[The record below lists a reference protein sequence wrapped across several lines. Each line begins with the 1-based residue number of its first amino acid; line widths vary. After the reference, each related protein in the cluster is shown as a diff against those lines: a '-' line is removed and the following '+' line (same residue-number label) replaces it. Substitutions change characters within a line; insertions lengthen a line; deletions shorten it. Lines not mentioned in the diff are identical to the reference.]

1 MTGLWRLPLPLRL
14 ARREL
19 RGGIS
24 GLRGVVLC
32 LALGVAVIAAV
43 GSLRA
48 AVDAGMENDG
58 RRILGGDLEI
68 DGGSDPLPADIDD
81 RLRPFVTSVS
91 DVTQMRSIVVAASG
105 ERQLVDLKAV
115 DAAWPL
121 VGAPGIDPP
130 QPLPAALARKDGRFG
145 ILLDPVIISR
155 LALHPGDTVKLGN
168 ASLRVAGA
176 LTLEPDRVVTPSL
189 FGARALISAEALPE
203 TGLVLPGAMLRHA
216 MRLTVHTAAEA
227 ALLRADLQTAY
238 PTRGLRIRDTHD
250 AAPGV
255 TRFLDQTSLF
265 LTLVGLTSLLVGG
278 IGVANGVRAWLDARS
293 RTIATLRCLG
303 APAGTVFA
311 VCLIQVMALAA
322 LGIALGLAA
331 GAALPVAGAWLLA
344 DLLPVPPVAG
354 VYPGALGLAA
364 LYGVLTAFAFALWP
378 LGRAAQIP
386 GAALFREVAPGGRP
400 AWAIVLATLTAIA
413 ALVAVTVATAPDRRM
428 AYWFCLAALAT
439 LALFRAGATVLM
451 RVARAVPT
459 RRLPPWARLGIANL
473 YRPGATT
480 GLLLVSVGLGLSTLS
495 TVTLIQGNIGME
507 VLEQMPANAPTFFF
521 IDIQADQLDRFNALI
536 HGQPGTRDLRDVPSM
551 RARIVAVKGVP
562 VDQVRTTPETA
573 FALKGDR
580 GLTYAAT
587 PPPGTRLSAGA
598 WWPANYDGPPLVSF
612 DAGLAKGWGVG
623 VGDVI
628 RVNVLGRDLDLTVAS
643 LRDIA
648 WQSLS
653 INFFMVASP
662 GLLSHAPH
670 THIAT
675 VHVDEAHQGAVL
687 RAVTDALPNVTGI
700 RVADVLAS
708 IAALLDQIAA
718 ALTATGGLTLLAGA
732 TVLVGAVAA
741 GQRRRTR
748 EAVIFRTL
756 GATRGQIRAAWLTE
770 FGVLGIAAG
779 SIAGL
784 VGTGASFALSHYILH
799 SSWAFLPGRLIC
811 TLAGAVAIMLIFGYA
826 GTSAA
831 LRAKPAALLRNE

>member
-1 MTGLWRLPLPLRL
+1 MILPLVL

-19 RGGIS
+19 RGGVR
-24 GLRGVVLC
+24 GLRGVVVC

-43 GSLRA
+43 GGLRA
-48 AVDAGMENDG
+48 AVDAGMANDG
-58 RRILGGDLEI
+58 RRILGGDLEV
-68 DGGSDPLPADIDD
+68 DGGGDPLPAA
-81 RLRPFVTSVS
+81 LRDWLTARTTGMSEIV
-91 DVTQMRSIVVAASG
+91 QMRSIAIAASG
-105 ERQLVDLKAV
+105 ERQLVELKAV

-121 VGAPGIDPP
+121 VGAPGIAPT
-130 QPLPAALARKDGRFG
+130 QPLATALAQTDGRFG
-145 ILLDPVIISR
+145 ILFDPVVIER
-155 LALHPGDTVKLGN
+155 LRLKPGDTVKLGK
-168 ASLRVAGA
+168 ASFRVAGA

-189 FGARALISAEALPE
+189 FGARALIAAEALPA
-203 TGLVLPGAMLRHA
+203 TGLILPGAMVKNAL
-216 MRLTVHTAAEA
+216 RLTTADPGLAGEI
-227 ALLRADLQTAY
+227 RTAF
-238 PTRGLRIRDTHD
+238 PDPGLRLRDPHD

-255 TRFLDQTSLF
+255 TRFLDQTGLF

-278 IGVANGVRAWLDARS
+278 IGVANGVRAWLDARAL
-293 RTIATLRCLG
+293 TIATLRCLG
-303 APAGTVFA
+303 APAKTVFLT
-311 VCLIQVMALAA
+311 CMIQVMALAF

-331 GAALPVAGAWLLA
+331 GALLPIGAAALLK
-344 DLLPVPPVAG
+344 DILPVPAQMG
-354 VYPGALGLAA
+354 LYPAALGLAA
-364 LYGVLTAFAFALWP
+364 TYGVLTAFAFALWP

-386 GAALFREVAPGGRP
+386 GAALFREVAPVGRT
-400 AWAIVLATLTAIA
+400 AWPIVVATLASAA

-439 LALFRAGATVLM
+439 LALFRIGASALM
-451 RVARAVPT
+451 RAARALPI

-480 GLLLVSVGLGLSTLS
+480 ALLLVSVGLGLSTLA
-495 TVTLIQGNIGME
+495 TVALIQGNISQQ
-507 VLEQMPANAPTFFF
+507 VLAQMPANAPSYFF
-521 IDIQADQLDRFNALI
+521 IDIQSDQIDRFGAVI
-536 HGQPGTRDLRDVPSM
+536 RAQPGTSDLRDVPAL

-580 GLTYAAT
+580 GLTYAAAA
-587 PPPGTRLSAGA
+587 PPGTHLTAGA
-598 WWPANYDGPPLVSF
+598 WWPADYSGPPLVSF

-623 VGDVI
+623 IGDVI

-662 GLLSHAPH
+662 GILSGAPH

-675 VHVDEAHQGAVL
+675 VHVDGKDQGAVL

-700 RVADVLAS
+700 RVTDVLAA

-718 ALTATGGLTLLAGA
+718 ALSATGGLTLLAGA
-732 TVLVGAVAA
+732 IVLVGAVAA
-741 GQRRRTR
+741 GQSRRTR
-748 EAVIFRTL
+748 EAVILRTI

-770 FGVLGIAAG
+770 FGILGLTAGVL
-779 SIAGL
+779 AGL
-784 VGTGASFALSHYILH
+784 VGSGASFAMSHYILH
-799 SSWAFLPGRLIC
+799 SDWVFLPGTLIS
-811 TLAGAVAIMLIFGYA
+811 TLAGAFVVMLIFGYT
-826 GTSAA
+826 GTAAA
-831 LRAKPAALLRNE
+831 LRAKPAAQLRNE

>member
-1 MTGLWRLPLPLRL
+1 MILALRL

-19 RGGIS
+19 RGGVR

-43 GSLRA
+43 GGLRA
-48 AVDAGMENDG
+48 AVDAGMANDG
-58 RRILGGDLEI
+58 RRILGGDLEV
-68 DGGSDPLPADIDD
+68 DGGADPIPAP
-81 RLRPFVTSVS
+81 LRDWLKPHATGVS
-91 DVTQMRSIVVAASG
+91 EVTQMRSIVVAASG
-105 ERQLVDLKAV
+105 ERQLVELKAV
-115 DAAWPL
+115 DATWPL

-130 QPLPAALARKDGRFG
+130 QPLPAALAEKDGRFG
-145 ILLDPVIISR
+145 ILLDPVVISR
-155 LALHPGDTVKLGN
+155 LSLKPGDTVKLGN
-168 ASLRVAGA
+168 ASFLVAGA
-176 LTLEPDRVVTPSL
+176 LTLEPDRVVTPSI
-189 FGARALISAEALPE
+189 FGARALISADALPA

-216 MRLTVHTAAEA
+216 LRLTTAEPGLSPQIQA
-227 ALLRADLQTAY
+227 AFPD
-238 PTRGLRIRDTHD
+238 RGLRIRDPHD

-255 TRFLDQTSLF
+255 TRFLDQTGLF

-278 IGVANGVRAWLDARS
+278 IGVANGVRAWLDARH

-303 APAGTVFA
+303 ASSQTVFA
-311 VCLIQVMALAA
+311 VCLIQVVALAGV
-322 LGIALGLAA
+322 GIVLGLAA
-331 GAALPVAGAWLLA
+331 GAVLPAAGAWLLK
-344 DLLPVPPVAG
+344 DILPVPPVAG
-354 VYPGALGLAA
+354 IYPGALGLAA
-364 LYGVLTAFAFALWP
+364 AYGVLTAFAFALWP

-386 GAALFREVAPGGRP
+386 GAALFRETMPEGRP
-400 AWAIVLATLTAIA
+400 AWPILLATLTSVV
-413 ALVAVTVATAPDRRM
+413 ALAVVTVATAPDRRM

-439 LALFRAGATVLM
+439 LALFRLGATVLM
-451 RVARAVPT
+451 GLARLAPT
-459 RRLPPWARLGIANL
+459 AKLPPWARLGIANL

-480 GLLLVSVGLGLSTLS
+480 ALLLVSVGLGLSTLA
-495 TVTLIQGNIGME
+495 TVALIQANISRE
-507 VLEQMPANAPTFFF
+507 VLQQMPANAPSFSF

-536 HGQPGTRDLRDVPSM
+536 HAQPGTSDLRDVPSL

-562 VDQVRTTPETA
+562 VDQMRTTPETA

-587 PPPGTRLSAGA
+587 PPAGTKLAAGA
-598 WWPANYDGPPLVSF
+598 WWPADYDGPPLVSF

-623 VGDVI
+623 VGDII
-628 RVNVLGRDLDLTVAS
+628 RVNVLGRDLDLKVAS

-662 GLLSHAPH
+662 GILARAPH

-675 VHVDEAHQGAVL
+675 VHVDGPDQGAVL
-687 RAVTDALPNVTGI
+687 KAVTDSLPNVTGI

-708 IAALLDQIAA
+708 IAALLNQIAA

-732 TVLVGAVAA
+732 IVLVGAVAA

-748 EAVIFRTL
+748 EAVILRTI

-770 FGVLGIAAG
+770 FGLLGLTAG
-779 SIAGL
+779 LLAGL
-784 VGTGASFALSHYILH
+784 VGSGASFAMAHYILH
-799 SSWAFLPGRLIC
+799 SDWEFMPGTLIF
-811 TLAGAVAIMLIFGYA
+811 TLAGALVVMLIFGYT
-826 GTSAA
+826 GTAAA